1 MCKPLHQKSMCTR
14 KFTQRLLVA
23 VFLVGCL
30 ISVYKPI
37 FSGVTQYQNAIE
49 KTCTGLPEYV
59 QVNNVLEIIFGLL
72 ITLVP
77 YIVIITLNSLILK
90 VLLMR
95 DPVDGHLKVA
105 MRGNKLRLE
114 LTLTLLAISSC
125 FLVLNIPYFVVWV
138 IQRCTWIN
146 QDNALS
152 MHYHTA
158 QVEKSSQHL
167 WITRSIFYI
176 NYSINFFLYCLTG
189 TYYRT
194 KMRDLFRCGSQP
206 SAAEREDMNMRS
218 MNTNTSV
225 VLTVKNGASMSGNNS
240 TTVNGVQLL

>member
-1 MCKPLHQKSMCTR
+1 MCTR

-37 FSGVTQYQNAIE
+37 FSGVTQYPNAVE
-49 KTCTGLPEYV
+49 KACTGLPEYV

-90 VLLMR
+90 VLLVR
-95 DPVDGHLKVA
+95 DTVDGHLKVA
-105 MRGNKLRLE
+105 MRGNRLRLE

-138 IQRCTWIN
+138 VQRSHGFRSDTFSSP
-146 QDNALS
+146 QE
-152 MHYHTA
+152 HTA
-158 QVEKSSQHL
+158 YVQKTSQHL
-167 WITRSIFYI
+167 SITRSIFYI

-194 KMRDLFRCGSQP
+194 KMRDLFRCGRQP
-206 SAAEREDMNMRS
+206 SASERDDMNLRS

-225 VLTVKNGASMSGNNS
+225 VLTVKNGASISGTNS